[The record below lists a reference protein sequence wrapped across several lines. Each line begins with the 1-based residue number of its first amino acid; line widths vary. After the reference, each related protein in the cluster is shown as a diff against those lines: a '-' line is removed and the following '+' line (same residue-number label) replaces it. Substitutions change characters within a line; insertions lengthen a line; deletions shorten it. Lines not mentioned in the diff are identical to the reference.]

1 VVDCPRR
8 EEARI
13 LEVPE
18 EVAVGVE
25 GVLFGEVEDQACSVV
40 GGGEWV
46 VPAAQVVVRMV
57 QEEGSHGCK
66 DRREVGQEVGAYV
79 QGAGAEASGEV

>member
-46 VPAAQVVVRMV
+46 VPAA
-57 QEEGSHGCK
+57 
-66 DRREVGQEVGAYV
+66 
-79 QGAGAEASGEV
+79 